1 LAGPFFRAPPGPSP
15 VSSQIAEQFH
25 ARLDEGEACPPRA
38 PPPARSEIAGNT
50 SYFPIAVAH
59 WLGTVAAIDFLAGR
73 ELIQCAE
80 AAALFGL
87 GERPP
92 RRLAEFAAA
101 RAGKRVATCLVFR
114 PLHLHPPGA
123 GVTSGAHPHAPGFH
137 SRRILAHMLGKV
149 QLFVLG
155 ERHDRRPQSLSGVS
169 NLTASPRPP
178 ADRRH
183 GRKVSNGRPNQLAS
197 GESRGR
203 ESEQCPGLAARL
215 AAAAILN
222 DIVARCH
229 PLDECFS
236 GTAILSRLGGLEP
249 RDIALTRSIV
259 TVALRRLGTI
269 RAALDGLLEKGLP
282 RQAAHLEWTLIVASA
297 QILFLDVPDH
307 AAVDLAVR
315 MTRLEAKNAPYA
327 SLVNGVLRNLIR
339 TREKILLESDPL
351 DHDTPAWLA
360 ERWRKTYGEAG
371 ARAIATAH
379 RQEPV
384 LDLTVLS
391 DPSIWAERL
400 GATVLPTGSLR
411 LWTHMPVTGLP
422 GFSEGRWFVQD
433 AAAALPARLLRVGPG
448 TRVADFCAAPG
459 GKAAQLAAA
468 GAEVT
473 AIDRSAERLKKL
485 AANFTRLNLR
495 ASIVVAD
502 IVNFKTGPFDA
513 ILVDA
518 PCLATGTIRRHPDIA
533 WIKKPRDIVALT
545 ALQTRL
551 LDKAVEL
558 VKPGGMIV
566 YCTCSIEPEENEMQI
581 AALLRR
587 NPGVMRVPIEP
598 GEVGDLPEVLNENGE
613 LRTLPS
619 HLPAAE
625 PRLSG
630 LDGFFAARLLR
641 RG

>member
-1 LAGPFFRAPPGPSP
+1 L
-15 VSSQIAEQFH
+15 
-25 ARLDEGEACPPRA
+25 
-38 PPPARSEIAGNT
+38 
-50 SYFPIAVAH
+50 
-59 WLGTVAAIDFLAGR
+59 TVLR
-73 ELIQCAE
+73 
-80 AAALFGL
+80 
-87 GERPP
+87 
-92 RRLAEFAAA
+92 
-101 RAGKRVATCLVFR
+101 T
-114 PLHLHPPGA
+114 
-123 GVTSGAHPHAPGFH
+123 
-137 SRRILAHMLGKV
+137 
-149 QLFVLG
+149 
-155 ERHDRRPQSLSGVS
+155 DRRRSRMVS
-169 NLTASPRPP
+169 
-178 ADRRH
+178 
-183 GRKVSNGRPNQLAS
+183 KGRPNHLAS
-197 GESRGR
+197 GEGRGR
-203 ESEQCPGLAARL
+203 QSEQCPGLAARL

-222 DIVARCH
+222 DIVARSH
-229 PLDECFS
+229 PLDQCFS

-249 RDIALTRSIV
+249 RDIALARSIV

-269 RAALDGLLEKGLP
+269 RAALAALLQTGLP
-282 RQAAHLEWTLIVASA
+282 RQAAHLEWTLIAASA

-315 MTRLEAKNAPYA
+315 MARLEAKDAPYA
-327 SLVNGVLRNLIR
+327 SLVNGVLHNLIHA
-339 TREKILLESDPL
+339 REKILRESDPL
-351 DHDTPAWLA
+351 DHDTPEWLA
-360 ERWRKTYGEAG
+360 ERWRNTYGAAG
-371 ARAIATAH
+371 AHAIASAH
-379 RQEPV
+379 RYEPT

-391 DPSIWAERL
+391 DPLIWAERL

-411 LWTHMPVTGLP
+411 LRTYVPVTELP
-422 GFSEGRWFVQD
+422 GFAEGHWFVQD
-433 AAAALPARLLRVGPG
+433 AAAALPARLLGVGPG
-448 TRVADFCAAPG
+448 SKVADFCAAPG
-459 GKAAQLAAA
+459 GKAAQIAAA

-485 AANFTRLNLR
+485 AANFARLKLR

-502 IVNFKTGPFDA
+502 VVNFRMGPFDA

-533 WIKKPRDIVALT
+533 WIKKPRDILALT

-566 YCTCSIEPEENEMQI
+566 YCTCSLEPEENEIQI

-587 NPGVMRVPIEP
+587 NPGVMRLPIEP
-598 GEVGDLPEVLNENGE
+598 SEVGDLPEVLNENGE

-619 HLPAAE
+619 HLAAAE

>member
-1 LAGPFFRAPPGPSP
+1 
-15 VSSQIAEQFH
+15 
-25 ARLDEGEACPPRA
+25 
-38 PPPARSEIAGNT
+38 
-50 SYFPIAVAH
+50 
-59 WLGTVAAIDFLAGR
+59 
-73 ELIQCAE
+73 LIQCAG
-80 AAALFGL
+80 ATALFGL
-87 GERPP
+87 GEPP
-92 RRLAEFAAA
+92 
-101 RAGKRVATCLVFR
+101 
-114 PLHLHPPGA
+114 
-123 GVTSGAHPHAPGFH
+123 APVFH
-137 SRRILAHMLGKV
+137 SRQILAHMLGKV

-155 ERHDRRPQSLSGVS
+155 EKDVWRPRNLRSGVS
-169 NLTASPRPP
+169 SLTASPRPP
-178 ADRRH
+178 ADRWRS
-183 GRKVSNGRPNQLAS
+183 RKVSNGRPNQLAS

-215 AAAAILN
+215 AAAAILS

-269 RAALDGLLEKGLP
+269 RAALAGLLEKGLP
-282 RQAAHLEWTLIVASA
+282 RQAAHLEWTLIAASA

-307 AAVDLAVR
+307 AAVDIAVH

-339 TREKILLESDPL
+339 AREKILLTSDPL

-371 ARAIATAH
+371 AHAIASAH
-379 RQEPV
+379 REEPT

-391 DPSIWAERL
+391 DPLIWAERL
-400 GATVLPTGSLR
+400 GANVLPTGSLR
-411 LWTHMPVTGLP
+411 LLTTVPVTGLA
-422 GFSEGRWFVQD
+422 GFAEGRWFVQD
-433 AAAALPARLLRVGPG
+433 AAAALPARLLRARPG

-473 AIDRSAERLKKL
+473 TIDRSAERLKKL
-485 AANFTRLNLR
+485 AANFARLNLR

-502 IVNFKTGPFDA
+502 IVTFKALPFDA

-587 NPGVMRVPIEP
+587 NPGVVRVPIEP

>member
-1 LAGPFFRAPPGPSP
+1 MWAR
-15 VSSQIAEQFH
+15 H
-25 ARLDEGEACPPRA
+25 ATPQA
-38 PPPARSEIAGNT
+38 PPARSEIADDS
-50 SYFPIAVAH
+50 SYLPLALAH
-59 WLGTVAAIDFLAGR
+59 WLGTVAVVGFPGR
-73 ELIQCAE
+73 GVVVQCAS

-87 GERPP
+87 GECPP
-92 RRLAEFAAA
+92 RRLAGFAMA
-101 RAGKRVATCLVFR
+101 RAGNREATCLVFQ
-114 PLHLHPPGA
+114 PLHLRPPGA
-123 GVTSGAHPHAPGFH
+123 AGRSGAHPHAPRCR
-137 SRRILAHMLGKV
+137 SRWILAHMLGKV
-149 QLFVLG
+149 QLSVLG
-155 ERHDRRPQSLSGVS
+155 ERHDRRPRSLRGGVS
-169 NLTASPRPP
+169 SLIASPRPP
-178 ADRRH
+178 ADRRRR
-183 GRKVSNGRPNQLAS
+183 RKMSNSRPNQLAS

-249 RDIALTRSIV
+249 CDIALTRSIV

-269 RAALDGLLEKGLP
+269 RAALAALLEKGLP
-282 RQAAHLEWTLIVASA
+282 RQAAHLEWTLIAASA

-307 AAVDLAVR
+307 AAVDLAIR

-339 TREKILLESDPL
+339 AREKILRESDPL

-371 ARAIATAH
+371 AHAIASAH
-379 RQEPV
+379 REEPT

-391 DPSIWAERL
+391 DPLIWAKRL
-400 GATVLPTGSLR
+400 GANGLPTGLVR

-422 GFSEGRWFVQD
+422 GFAEGHWFVQD
-433 AAAALPARLLRVGPG
+433 AAAALPARLLRAGPG
-448 TRVADFCAAPG
+448 ARVADFCAAPG
-459 GKAAQLAAA
+459 GKAAQLAAT

-502 IVNFKTGPFDA
+502 ILNFTTGPFDA

-598 GEVGDLPEVLNENGE
+598 CEVGDLPEVLNENGE

-630 LDGFFAARLLR
+630 LDGLFAARLLR
-641 RG
+641 RGL